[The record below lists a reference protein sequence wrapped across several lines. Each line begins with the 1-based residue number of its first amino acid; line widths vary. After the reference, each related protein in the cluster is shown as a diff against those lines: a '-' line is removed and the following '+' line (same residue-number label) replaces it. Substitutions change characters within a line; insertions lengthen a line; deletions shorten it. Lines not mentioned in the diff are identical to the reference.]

1 MCRLRVEAN
10 NRYGCLNYDE
20 RRLVSLFE
28 FLADWRPCE
37 PPGGL
42 GTFSEL
48 SGDLSVAFLD
58 DAELARIHADFLDN
72 PAPTD
77 VITFP
82 GDPAD
87 GSAGEICVSVERAEV
102 EAGSRGEP
110 FFRELTLYLVH
121 GWLHLVGFDDL
132 EEPTRAAMRR
142 AEAETLFAL
151 EEAGL
156 FPDFHLAA
164 PSCAE

>member
-10 NRYGCLNYDE
+10 NRYGGLNYDE

-37 PPGGL
+37 PPGVL

-82 GDPAD
+82 GDPVD
-87 GSAGEICVSVERAEV
+87 GSAGEICVSVDQAILEAEERNLSFAK
-102 EAGSRGEP
+102 
-110 FFRELTLYLVH
+110 ELSLYLIH
-121 GWLHLVGFDDL
+121 GWLHLVGYDDL
-132 EEPTRAAMRR
+132 EEVDQKIMRHEEERAMKHI
-142 AEAETLFAL
+142 
-151 EEAGL
+151 EENDAW
-156 FPDFHLAA
+156 PDFLLARGV
-164 PSCAE
+164 EQY